1 MRDTWVGSDV
11 KGGGEELRVVEG
23 GETII
28 RLCCMKRK
36 MYRMYEKFNRIS
48 QGQDAPNSHEKRQER
63 GSI

>member
-1 MRDTWVGSDV
+1 M
-11 KGGGEELRVVEG
+11 KGGGEELRLVGG

-36 MYRMYEKFNRIS
+36 FYRMYEKFNRIS